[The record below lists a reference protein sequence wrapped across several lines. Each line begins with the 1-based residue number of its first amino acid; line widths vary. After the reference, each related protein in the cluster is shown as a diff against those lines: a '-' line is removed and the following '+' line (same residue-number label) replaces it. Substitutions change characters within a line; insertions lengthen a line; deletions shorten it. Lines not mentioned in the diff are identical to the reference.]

1 MNYKFDLLLL
11 HFEKRVCNRLTKL
24 SSTVSSLEL
33 ENRRML
39 VILRRTSLGEN
50 NESVVYELYKLLMTK
65 RYLVRFISGFW
76 SGSLT
81 VASSRAKRGVI
92 AGTIKLIWT
101 SLSELERSSIMS
113 KHRRRKCIKAVTSL
127 GSFFLFL
134 RTGRDLRNSLNA
146 ALRALSNDFIPPS
159 DRSSISIDSYKR

>member
-65 RYLVRFISGFW
+65 RYLVRFISGF
-76 SGSLT
+76 
-81 VASSRAKRGVI
+81 
-92 AGTIKLIWT
+92 
-101 SLSELERSSIMS
+101 
-113 KHRRRKCIKAVTSL
+113 
-127 GSFFLFL
+127 
-134 RTGRDLRNSLNA
+134 
-146 ALRALSNDFIPPS
+146 
-159 DRSSISIDSYKR
+159 